1 MHKLI
6 HKLRKAQHMDA
17 ANTLMEEGTENNF
30 SSRLN
35 EISKES
41 LMEIE
46 SKKNLEKP
54 PLTLEIKSPWTIIER

>member
-17 ANTLMEEGTENNF
+17 ANALIEEVTENNF

-41 LMEIE
+41 LLEIE

-54 PLTLEIKSPWTIIER
+54 TLTLEIKSPWSIIER

>member
-17 ANTLMEEGTENNF
+17 ANTLIEEVTENNF
-30 SSRLN
+30 SSHLN

-41 LMEIE
+41 LLEIE
-46 SKKNLEKP
+46 SKKNLEKQT
-54 PLTLEIKSPWTIIER
+54 LTLEIKSPWTIIER

>member
-1 MHKLI
+1 
-6 HKLRKAQHMDA
+6 MDA
-17 ANTLMEEGTENNF
+17 ANILIEEVTDNNF
-30 SSRLN
+30 SSCLN

-41 LMEIE
+41 LLEIE